1 MVPGPAPARAVLRVR
16 PDRGRGPR
24 RVPGRVLAAGVVGR
38 GAVLPAPHDA
48 RPARRR
54 ERARRLELIRP
65 TLPDW
70 LTKLTITGLP
80 VGDDSVDLLVHR
92 WRGRTSAELLGRRG
106 SIDVII
112 HA

>member
-1 MVPGPAPARAVLRVR
+1 
-16 PDRGRGPR
+16 
-24 RVPGRVLAAGVVGR
+24 
-38 GAVLPAPHDA
+38 
-48 RPARRR
+48 
-54 ERARRLELIRP
+54 
-65 TLPDW
+65 

-106 SIDVII
+106 SIDVVI